1 MVSAK
6 MKLLIATFGGGY
18 TRSSK
23 SSKVIDDNN
32 NKKLQYQKNI
42 TTKKS
47 TSSRYTRDIKDKNN
61 ALDTDT
67 SDDGVDIS
75 NSTDRA
81 VDNRVKDTNV
91 VVKKKKRKSTRKT
104 SSSRR
109 SSTSNRSKSSGSRSD
124 NRSTTRSSAS
134 TRSQCRSISRS
145 QSRSSKKKSTHD
157 VLPPHIPALEED
169 DGIIDSPGKDIL
181 DTYAKKIGV
190 LRESMLVPPPNSN
203 DTDEEKEEI
212 NHSGRFS
219 VLPFNVDGTW
229 NVESEYNDDD
239 EEHTLPTV
247 ESSIESSTATRDR
260 RTKRVKQQDLQTPKY
275 ERRSSTSDI
284 SPQTPGRKKKIKYRD
299 TQSKRRVTVS
309 ADTAAPAGLSKVG
322 GYNTPG
328 YLPTKYRTPPSSP
341 QQRMSSSKGR
351 VKLENITIDK
361 PLSPPSS
368 IKPSVVLKKEEE
380 ETRARRSSDR
390 SSPKVR
396 RSKNMIEP
404 RSQRDID
411 DRRDTALDDYASLYH
426 ASVHTDALDTS
437 DKSKETPYAK
447 DIEPRISRKSSDVSP
462 SGRKK
467 SPKYRENEV
476 SERKPLSTQ
485 QDRTRVSKTDTSEE
499 SVAALQSFRRA
510 SLETSSIK
518 TDKIDKDKSSSKRRK
533 KKKIRDQFNSSMSSI
548 FTRRSRRTK
557 VSSSKKD
564 KDSGRLKGLKDLPP
578 LAGSQREREVES
590 FKKSI
595 ADSELSASEHSR
607 KKMEKELHKI
617 QHQLKLKEAILKS
630 KQESEA
636 SLAQQVEIL
645 TAKLQ
650 EVTSDRDDIQAQ
662 LVTQQDEA
670 KQFQEDTLTKL
681 HRIESVTNVN
691 FATLSHKR
699 GREVVRET
707 NQLVTDLVKDVSGD
721 DMSVETQ
728 HDEKLEDEAMP
739 IAFVKLDNAPASP
752 LVTDNTD
759 RGDDEQRSPDPPSC
773 KSEDELDDS
782 LSTVKLSD
790 LSSKCSTSSL
800 KNSGDQA
807 LEIEE
812 ALEFEQALKMS
823 VEEALEIA
831 HRPQLLAELNGI
843 NDESKYNED
852 DDEHSDK
859 GVCIAKGGEHKL
871 LQSVF
876 SQFMLGVP
884 ASLLSE

>member
-1 MVSAK
+1 

-18 TRSSK
+18 STRLK
-23 SSKVIDDNN
+23 SSKVDDT
-32 NKKLQYQKNI
+32 NKKLHKNN

-47 TSSRYTRDIKDKNN
+47 PPSQYARTSKKDDKN

-67 SDDGVDIS
+67 SDDDGVDIS

-91 VVKKKKRKSTRKT
+91 VIKKKKRKSTRKST
-104 SSSRR
+104 AKNTSSRR
-109 SSTSNRSKSSGSRSD
+109 SSANRSKSGSSSRSD
-124 NRSTTRSSAS
+124 NRSTSRSS
-134 TRSQCRSISRS
+134 TISRS
-145 QSRSSKKKSTHD
+145 QSRSISRSISRSKKKSTQD
-157 VLPPHIPALEED
+157 NPPPHIPALKEED
-169 DGIIDSPGKDIL
+169 SIIDSPGKDIL

-190 LRESMLVPPPNSN
+190 LRESMLVPPPNN
-203 DTDEEKEEI
+203 GEEEEEEEI

-229 NVESEYNDDD
+229 NVDSEYNNNDDD
-239 EEHTLPTV
+239 DDGHTLPTIESTV
-247 ESSIESSTATRDR
+247 ESGSQPKDR
-260 RTKRVKQQDLQTPKY
+260 RTKRVKQQDLPPKY
-275 ERRSSTSDI
+275 ERRSSTL
-284 SPQTPGRKKKIKYRD
+284 SPHTPGRKKKIKYRD
-299 TQSKRRVTVS
+299 TQSKQRRVTVS

-341 QQRMSSSKGR
+341 QQRSTSKGR

-361 PLSPPSS
+361 PLSPPSNG
-368 IKPSVVLKKEEE
+368 KPSVVMGEKKKEE
-380 ETRARRSSDR
+380 ETRARRSNDR

-396 RSKNMIEP
+396 RCKSMIEP
-404 RSQRDID
+404 RSQRVVD

-426 ASVHTDALDTS
+426 TSMHTDALDTS
-437 DKSKETPYAK
+437 DDGKSKKEISTQM
-447 DIEPRISRKSSDVSP
+447 DIEPSMSRKLSDT

-467 SPKYRENEV
+467 SPKYRESGKV
-476 SERKPLSTQ
+476 SEKKPLTPQ
-485 QDRTRVSKTDTSEE
+485 QSRVSKESTQTSDE
-499 SVAALQSFRRA
+499 SVAALKSFRRA
-510 SLETSSIK
+510 SLTS
-518 TDKIDKDKSSSKRRK
+518 DKIDKEKSSSKRRK

-548 FTRRSRRTK
+548 FSRRSRRTK
-557 VSSSKKD
+557 ASSKKD
-564 KDSGRLKGLKDLPP
+564 KDSGRLKGLTDLPP

-595 ADSELSASEHSR
+595 AESELSASEHNR
-607 KKMEKELHKI
+607 KKMEKELHKV
-617 QHQLKLKEAILKS
+617 QHQLKLTDAILKS

-636 SLAQQVEIL
+636 SLAQQVKLL

-650 EVTSDRDDIQAQ
+650 EVTSDRDDLQAQ

-670 KQFQEDTLTKL
+670 KQSQEDTLAKL
-681 HRIESVTNVN
+681 HHIECVTNVN
-691 FATLSHKR
+691 FATLSHKG

-707 NQLVTDLVKDVSGD
+707 HRLVTDLVKDVLGD
-721 DMSVETQ
+721 DFSVETQ
-728 HDEKLEDEAMP
+728 HDDKLEDEAMP
-739 IAFVKLDNAPASP
+739 IAFVKLENAPASP

-759 RGDDEQRSPDPPSC
+759 RGDDKQLSPDPPSYE
-773 KSEDELDDS
+773 SEDELDDS
-782 LSTVKLSD
+782 LSTVKLSE
-790 LSSKCSTSSL
+790 LTLPSKCSTCSL
-800 KNSGDQA
+800 KNSGD
-807 LEIEE
+807 

-831 HRPQLLAELNGI
+831 HRPQVLAEFNGI
-843 NDESKYNED
+843 NDECKYNEDDDDDDD

-871 LQSVF
+871 QSVF